1 MSPKLKNMSKLL
13 LTVLLT
19 SLAASQSVHATQTV
33 ALRDCVQGHVQVNI
47 AAKEQN
53 RLAIEGR
60 RIVSVVPSLKG
71 ILTFMKDEDL
81 GALYFTMASETPSA
95 GTVTLFVTDD
105 RRATCKLILVPAAI
119 AGDDILIRPEADA
132 TSTTKSE
139 SNGRTLSYQRRVK
152 TLLLAMA
159 GEDAGPRL
167 ESVALNQEIP
177 LWKEARLV
185 LQSKVMD
192 GDLVGETYRLTN
204 ISPSDMLL
212 VEQELYR
219 RGVLAVAIASHT
231 LLPSEVTAI
240 YIVRGRKEHE

>member
-1 MSPKLKNMSKLL
+1 MSLKSKKLSKLL
-13 LTVLLT
+13 LTGLLT
-19 SLAASQSVHATQTV
+19 SLAASQAVQATQTV
-33 ALRDCVQGHVQVNI
+33 ALRDCAQGHVQVNI

-60 RIVSVVPSLKG
+60 RIVSVVPSQKG
-71 ILTFMKDEDL
+71 ILSFMKDEEL
-81 GALYFTMASETPSA
+81 GALYFTMASDSPGA

-119 AGDDILIRPEADA
+119 AGDDILIRPEAEA
-132 TSTTKSE
+132 TSTSKAQ

-159 GEDAGPRL
+159 EEDAGVRL
-167 ESVALNQEIP
+167 EAIVLNQEIP
-177 LWKEARLV
+177 LWKEANLI

-192 GDLVGETYRLTN
+192 GELVGETYRLTN

-219 RGVLAVAIASHT
+219 RGVLAVAITSHT
-231 LLPSEVTAI
+231 LLPSDATAI
-240 YIVRGRKEHE
+240 YIVRGRKENE